1 MVHVDG
7 TEKARLLAL
16 IESTA
21 RQVLADLVEEAKD
34 ANPAAEG
41 GSDGTAV

>member
-21 RQVLADLVEEAKD
+21 RQVLADLVAEAKEADPDD
-34 ANPAAEG
+34 AG
-41 GSDGTAV
+41 GSDVAPL